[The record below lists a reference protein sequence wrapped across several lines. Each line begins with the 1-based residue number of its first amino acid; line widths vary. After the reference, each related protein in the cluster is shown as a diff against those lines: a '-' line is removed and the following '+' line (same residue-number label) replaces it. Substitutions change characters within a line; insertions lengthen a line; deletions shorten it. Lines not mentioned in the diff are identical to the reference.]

1 MKNPCKYQIT
11 IWPRSSDSFY
21 MVSYYIKWVNTS
33 GTYSMFLVPYE
44 QEAPPRSIVKKS
56 RFLWREIRRR
66 KK

>member
-33 GTYSMFLVPYE
+33 WTHSTSLKRLTYITNEKPFYQTTMESPE
-44 QEAPPRSIVKKS
+44 EGGG
-56 RFLWREIRRR
+56 RE
-66 KK
+66 